1 MSSFVNPA
9 NLPVNYGSTQAPIN
23 LPGSNIFTKQNGCP
37 RKAIFPSLGIKHFAA
52 AILLRPELWTDETAI
67 REHFSLM
74 GNKDDYVD
82 TLIAYMQSRRDF
94 FNLWQRRI
102 LGGLS
107 DLTFLPVLDSVA
119 MSPEQLRINTLVEKF
134 LSQRQEYYNDIPE
147 ADVDSDSDTLESDSE
162 CALDERN
169 I

>member
-1 MSSFVNPA
+1 M
-9 NLPVNYGSTQAPIN
+9 
-23 LPGSNIFTKQNGCP
+23 
-37 RKAIFPSLGIKHFAA
+37 
-52 AILLRPELWTDETAI
+52 LRPELWTDETAI

-107 DLTFLPVLDSVA
+107 DLTVLPVLDSVA
-119 MSPEQLRINTLVEKF
+119 MSPEQLRINT
-134 LSQRQEYYNDIPE
+134 
-147 ADVDSDSDTLESDSE
+147 
-162 CALDERN
+162 
-169 I
+169 